1 MLLENVRLIKLTTS
15 DDLLAEVIEES
26 SSTIVVNFPL
36 KIVPM
41 PSRGGDGF
49 SIGMMKWDVFLD
61 YDSPMHLN
69 KFTVVAMGP
78 VGPDVKTSYFQAFQK
93 YNSLKASRE
102 DDSNL
107 PELEDLEDSIT
118 SSFNR
123 TLH

>member
-41 PSRGGDGF
+41 PSRGGNGF

-78 VGPDVKTSYFQAFQK
+78 VGQDVRVSYYEAYQK
-93 YNSLKASRE
+93 YLNMKKNKEESESME
-102 DDSNL
+102 IDDIDESMLSN
-107 PELEDLEDSIT
+107 I
-118 SSFNR
+118 NR